1 MSIETLL
8 FDMILNTCLIL
19 WNHAGVFLT
28 PKTCNMKFE
37 KMQAAGNDYIYVN
50 LFEERVD
57 NPEELSRRLSDRH
70 FGVGSD
76 GLVLIGPSGVGDFSM
91 QMYNADG
98 SEGMMC
104 GNAARCVGKY
114 LYERGLTGRRE
125 IDLHTQSGIKHLSLS
140 VNPYTDKVERIR
152 VNMGGAILSAAAAS
166 ASDMTAYFQ
175 AILPEMVDYPV
186 QIEEQKYHITFV
198 SMGNP
203 HAVIFMNDIDRLEI
217 EKIGP
222 KIEHLNLFPERTNV
236 EFVEVIDSTH
246 LMMRV
251 WERGSGETLACGSG
265 ACAALVAG
273 VITHRCEPK
282 ATLQAKGGILDVA
295 WEREH
300 NQVFLTGDAH
310 FVFKGEVN

>member
-1 MSIETLL
+1 
-8 FDMILNTCLIL
+8 
-19 WNHAGVFLT
+19 
-28 PKTCNMKFE
+28 MKFE
-37 KMQAAGNDYIYVN
+37 KMHAAGNDYIYVN
-50 LFEERVD
+50 LFEEQVD
-57 NPEELSRRLSDRH
+57 SPEELSRRLSDRH

-76 GLVLIGPSGVGDFSM
+76 GLVLIGPSTDRDFSM

-114 LYERGLTGRRE
+114 LYERKLTSQKE
-125 IDLHTQSGIKHLSLS
+125 IALHTKSGIKHLSLS
-140 VNPYTDKVERIR
+140 VNPHTDLVERVR
-152 VNMGGAILSAAAAS
+152 VNMGGAILSADAAGV
-166 ASDMTAYFQ
+166 TAYFQ
-175 AILPEMVDYPV
+175 TTLPEMIDYPV
-186 QIEEQKYHITFV
+186 EVDDQQYRITFV

-203 HAVIFMNDIDRLEI
+203 HAVIFMNDIDKLEI

-222 KIEHLNLFPERTNV
+222 KIEHLHLFPERTNV
-236 EFVEVIDSTH
+236 EFIEVADSTH
-246 LMMRV
+246 LKMRV

-273 VITHRCEPK
+273 VITHRCEPE

-295 WEREH
+295 WDEAN